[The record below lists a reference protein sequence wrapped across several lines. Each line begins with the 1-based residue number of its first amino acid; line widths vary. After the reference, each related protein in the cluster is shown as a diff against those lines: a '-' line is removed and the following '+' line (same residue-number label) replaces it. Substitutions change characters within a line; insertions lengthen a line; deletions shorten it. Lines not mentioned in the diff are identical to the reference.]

1 MRRMEISES
10 RLVLLMRLIVT
21 RSSHVERY
29 LVVGRW
35 CGVFRHCQLI
45 KSYNAKRTSAFLIES
60 VYLSL
65 DDTNPSTARL
75 HGLHQGPHRFIKL
88 NCLQLK
94 SARQN
99 KNNISIHRITDES
112 HVHLASVYA
121 QMCFC
126 FLLKSGA
133 SQESKEFLIIKFWF
147 IQKTSINW

>member
-10 RLVLLMRLIVT
+10 RLMLLMRLIVT

-45 KSYNAKRTSAFLIES
+45 ESNNAKRTSVFLIES

-121 QMCFC
+121 QMFFVFC
-126 FLLKSGA
+126 LKVEHLKN
-133 SQESKEFLIIKFWF
+133 QRNF
-147 IQKTSINW
+147 